1 MASSPRPFPYNT
13 SVTSPTVHE
22 EVSAIFPTD
31 NPSSFGEENGTVCT
45 TGDYPY
51 TYNQTVFIS
60 SIVSVVILGII
71 VGNFFVCTSTLTQR
85 KLRTVHN
92 WFLTSLAIA
101 DLLVGVLIMPLALV
115 NELLGY
121 WYFGEVLCEV
131 FLSTD
136 IFVCTA
142 SILNLCGIAIDRYW
156 AATNATDLAGIM
168 ERRRAKIA
176 IAVVWFLA
184 FLISVP
190 PLFGWKDGTPWDPAC
205 PQCRYSSDVGY
216 VLFSTSGSF
225 VAPLVFITIAYANVY
240 LAVTRRLMKKSP
252 RQKPT
257 PAAKEG
263 AQNTPAITVELAT
276 RSEENCDQ
284 ENGKIKPSVSFETKV
299 KSVSGS
305 SSTDLKSSPL
315 RRSYSL
321 DTVLASGADLISS
334 RPRISEWFSSLA
346 ISDIALTIQADTA
359 TNAGQANAHER
370 SGTLNRQDEA
380 SENEMLSTR
389 KESGSQPEDES
400 SPQEPCHCLKSDSQD
415 DPSAAADAQNKDVK
429 QIPFRRHKSSR
440 RSVMAEMRGHL
451 QNRERFLKRKER
463 RLTLILGI
471 VIAAFVVCWLPFFVT
486 YVTVTVCETCVVSD
500 VMFKVF
506 VWLGY
511 CNSAI
516 NPVIYTIFNKDFVAI
531 FGAVRK
537 AMCAGGACH

>member
-1 MASSPRPFPYNT
+1 
-13 SVTSPTVHE
+13 
-22 EVSAIFPTD
+22 
-31 NPSSFGEENGTVCT
+31 
-45 TGDYPY
+45 
-51 TYNQTVFIS
+51 VFIS

-284 ENGKIKPSVSFETKV
+284 KNGKIKPSVSFETKV
-299 KSVSGS
+299 KSV
-305 SSTDLKSSPL
+305 
-315 RRSYSL
+315 
-321 DTVLASGADLISS
+321 
-334 RPRISEWFSSLA
+334 
-346 ISDIALTIQADTA
+346 
-359 TNAGQANAHER
+359 
-370 SGTLNRQDEA
+370 
-380 SENEMLSTR
+380 
-389 KESGSQPEDES
+389 
-400 SPQEPCHCLKSDSQD
+400 
-415 DPSAAADAQNKDVK
+415 
-429 QIPFRRHKSSR
+429 
-440 RSVMAEMRGHL
+440 GHL

-511 CNSAI
+511 CNSAV